1 MPVIQVKNL
10 QKTFF
15 TKRKAAGL
23 KGSLRAVFK
32 PEFQTIQAV
41 RGISFEGEPGDGHR
55 KTGAPCEDQRSRAD
69 RNACAAGF
77 IAGSRRHHAPLS
89 GQTVRR

>member
-1 MPVIQVKNL
+1 MPIIQVKNL

-23 KGSLRAVFK
+23 RGSLRAVFK
-32 PEFQTIQAV
+32 TEFQTIQAV
-41 RGISFEGEPGDGHR
+41 RGISFEGELAGGYR
-55 KTGAPCEDQRSRAD
+55 KTGASREDQHSRAD

-77 IAGSRRHHAPLS
+77 IAGSRGHYAPVS
-89 GQTVRR
+89 RQAVRR